1 MAKNIQQ
8 INMVTRETSEVK
20 SIKKMNL
27 VRDNK
32 CDFDNKTG
40 YTLEPVCNRWT
51 CFYLISIVENKRMNV

>member
-1 MAKNIQQ
+1 
-8 INMVTRETSEVK
+8 MVTRETSEVK
-20 SIKKMNL
+20 TIKKMNS